1 MASPPSSPAR
11 LSLAPLARQ
20 AALRGAAQLAR
31 EGASFA
37 ASQVVLL
44 CFAFAAQHSHVPAK
58 MPFIWAD
65 IFLASYSDCGFVLGN
80 LRS

>member
-20 AALRGAAQLAR
+20 AAQLAR
-31 EGASFA
+31 EGARFA
-37 ASQVVLL
+37 ASQVALL
-44 CFAFAAQHSHVPAK
+44 CYVPAK

-80 LRS
+80 LRSSAELCGVLYDT